1 MQVLFQFIPSFLPF
15 SLIMNS
21 KFYHLIAKF
30 CTLTALATTAHA
42 GTVTV
47 SNYPLLLLSNT
58 VTEGV
63 EPAQVL
69 LSAGDVGH
77 HGSLSPSK
85 AKLVSESD
93 YVVWFGQELEQNL
106 VKALENAPNAISLF
120 KMKAFYRLPLRELD
134 GTPKEGTFD
143 PHIWLDPENAK
154 AIVRALVVVH
164 SHANPQHKSLY
175 AKNAQNFAQ
184 AMDKAVADLPK
195 SQVRTYWAYHDSFG
209 YLERSAKLTFGG
221 ALTPDHHLSPKASRF
236 RVLNDKRPTPY
247 MCLLSQG
254 AISDGI
260 KNKLGNV
267 GTLIK
272 QEDMSD
278 GTEFVAVWQDT
289 VSEIHACI
297 DGKK

>member
-1 MQVLFQFIPSFLPF
+1 
-15 SLIMNS
+15 MNN
-21 KFYHLIAKF
+21 KIYRLVAKIF
-30 CTLTALATTAHA
+30 ASATLATTAHA

-47 SNYPLLLLSNT
+47 SNYPLLLLSNA
-58 VTEGV
+58 VTQGV

-85 AKLVSESD
+85 MKLIGESD

-106 VKALENAPNAISLF
+106 AKSLETAPNAISLF

-134 GTPKEGTFD
+134 GTPRADTFD

-154 AIVRALVVVH
+154 AIVRALAVVH
-164 SHANPQHKSLY
+164 AHANPQHKSLY
-175 AKNAQNFAQ
+175 VKNAQSFAQ

-195 SQVRTYWAYHDSFG
+195 LQTRTYWAYHDSFG

-221 ALTPDHHLSPKASRF
+221 ALTPDHHLSPKASQF
-236 RVLNDKRPTPY
+236 RVLNDKRPSPH

-267 GTLIK
+267 STLIK

-278 GTEFVAVWQDT
+278 GTAFVAVWQDT
-289 VSEIHACI
+289 VSGIYACI